1 MSKRKP
7 SQNVSATLEA
17 AEYNTRILR
26 SRNRI
31 LGTSGEQEGINN
43 VGGGRLV
50 TSGRGRI
57 GEESRSPGGVEQDDI
72 SLGGRGR
79 GDGQSLRGRGN
90 GISGGRAK
98 IANDEQSHNF
108 NENDVQ
114 NNNRNSQSA
123 TRNRSER
130 ATRNRSESAT
140 RNRSESAPI
149 NGIQSRGRSQG
160 GNGACVSRRSSGSSV
175 N

>member
-57 GEESRSPGGVEQDDI
+57 REESRS
-72 SLGGRGR
+72 
-79 GDGQSLRGRGN
+79 
-90 GISGGRAK
+90 
-98 IANDEQSHNF
+98 
-108 NENDVQ
+108 Q
-114 NNNRNSQSA
+114 NNGCR
-123 TRNRSER
+123 TR
-130 ATRNRSESAT
+130 
-140 RNRSESAPI
+140 
-149 NGIQSRGRSQG
+149 
-160 GNGACVSRRSSGSSV
+160 
-175 N
+175 